1 MKDRLG
7 IMHLHQQKI
16 SILKI
21 TPAGHFEPVTTIG
34 YVLRPDDLNLLL
46 ETHSEY
52 RKEVWIYFDVKIY
65 ESTLLKNL
73 KRDADNQ
80 RSRYKLSVL
89 NSFKQSVLSFFYRN
103 LSHKLFYRYFK
114 YFSRNIFERSYV
126 F

>member
-46 ETHSEY
+46 ETHPEY
-52 RKEVWIYFDVKIY
+52 RKEVWIYFLCEKIRKY
-65 ESTLLKNL
+65 S
-73 KRDADNQ
+73 
-80 RSRYKLSVL
+80 YK
-89 NSFKQSVLSFFYRN
+89 KPKKGR
-103 LSHKLFYRYFK
+103 
-114 YFSRNIFERSYV
+114 
-126 F
+126 

>member
-34 YVLRPDDLNLLL
+34 YVLRPDDLNLLF
-46 ETHSEY
+46 THPEY
-52 RKEVWIYFDVKIY
+52 REEVLVFLCDSLK
-65 ESTLLKNL
+65 STLVSLKTL
-73 KRDADNQ
+73 QRDADTE

-89 NSFKQSVLSFFYRN
+89 NSFKQSLLSFFYRN
-103 LSHKLFYRYFK
+103 LSHSLFYRYFK
-114 YFSRNIFERSYV
+114 YFSRKIF
-126 F
+126 